1 MYLGPKNDN
10 FFFNLSTLQRHVTK
24 VQRCTSENMRQA
36 IKYFRQ
42 GDNGLRDASR
52 RYGIPTR
59 SLKRRRQSGDLAYS
73 PDALRVFVRG
83 RAQKPCEDI
92 IRQGS

>member
-1 MYLGPKNDN
+1 MTLIFLNV
-10 FFFNLSTLQRHVTK
+10 STLRRHVTK

-42 GDNGLRDASR
+42 GDIDLRDASR

-59 SLKRRRQSGDLAYS
+59 SLKRLRQSGYLAYS
-73 PDALRVFVRG
+73 PDALRVVVRG
-83 RAQKPCEDI
+83 TAQKQCDGNS
-92 IRQGS
+92 RQES